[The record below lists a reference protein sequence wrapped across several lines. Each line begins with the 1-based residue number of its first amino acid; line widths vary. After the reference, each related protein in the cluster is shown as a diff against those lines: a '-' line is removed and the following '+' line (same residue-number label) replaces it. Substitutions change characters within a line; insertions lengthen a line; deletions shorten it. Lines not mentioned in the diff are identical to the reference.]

1 MSSSRPYRNRS
12 NGAGPLR
19 LLLRLILMGI
29 GLGVIT
35 GSALK
40 MLGPQVKQGKLDLPE
55 WLPWRNWISVKGIP
69 SRFNIVE
76 EATNPML
83 SNGNSLQLG

>member
-1 MSSSRPYRNRS
+1 
-12 NGAGPLR
+12 
-19 LLLRLILMGI
+19 MGI

-55 WLPWRNWISVKGIP
+55 WLPGRNWISVKGLP

-83 SNGNSLQLG
+83 SNGNSLQLGNFQTKQELTTLLSLIHI